1 MSMIWCLSVSGGAGW
16 CFRNFGIKRAKR
28 CKRLADKIK
37 LEPIIGIE
45 PMTYSL
51 RVNCSTD

>member
-1 MSMIWCLSVSGGAGW
+1 MKQSEDTKQKMTAKFILTV
-16 CFRNFGIKRAKR
+16 NFLECIKAILTENASK
-28 CKRLADKIK
+28 KM
-37 LEPIIGIE
+37 EPIIGIE